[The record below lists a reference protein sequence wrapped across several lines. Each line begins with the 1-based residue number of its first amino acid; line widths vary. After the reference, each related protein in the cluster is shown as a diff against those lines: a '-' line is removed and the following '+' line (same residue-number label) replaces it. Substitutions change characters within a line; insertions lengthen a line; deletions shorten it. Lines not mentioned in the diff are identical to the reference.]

1 MNPWSRKLLVCTNL
15 LFLASA
21 FTSILATTGCGHS
34 SRHSDEILY
43 VSATQAF
50 LRDRVSAVYAKTGSV
65 HNGDRV
71 TVLEHGRRWVRVRDE
86 QKEEGWIQE
95 RYLVDE
101 GVFKAFHQ
109 LYSEHANDAAQA
121 HGALRND
128 FRLHVTPG
136 RETDRLFLL
145 KEGEKVDMLE
155 RASVPKNGVLP
166 AARSNAAVPGD
177 SDADARDAAKEEQK
191 EYSAPADVST
201 AKIQVAGGGSPGKK
215 SPAAIS
221 RHKSGK
227 NTASQQK
234 PTENVPPSP
243 MEDWWLVRDSQGHA
257 GWVLA
262 RMIDLEVPLDIAQY
276 AEGQRIVAYFPL
288 TTVHDSELNKDE
300 PYYLVLLTEPKDGQP
315 FDYNQVRVFS
325 WNLKRHRYE
334 TAYRD
339 RNIFG
344 LLPVT
349 VGHESFDKEGV
360 LPVFT
365 LHVRDEDGQTREQK
379 YKLEG
384 VLVKRVLAPGEQPVK
399 AARATPER
407 GKSARHHNSN

>member
-1 MNPWSRKLLVCTNL
+1 VKLSSRKLLLCTNL
-15 LFLASA
+15 FFIAAA
-21 FTSILATTGCGHS
+21 FTSILPIIGCGHS
-34 SRHSDEILY
+34 AAANAEILY
-43 VSATQAF
+43 VSATQAS
-50 LRDRVSAVYAKTGSV
+50 LRDHVAAVYAKTGSV

-71 TVLEHGRRWVRVRDE
+71 TVLEHGKRWVRVRDE
-86 QKEEGWIQE
+86 RNEEGWIQE

-101 GVFKAFHQ
+101 GVFRAFHQ
-109 LYSEHANDAAQA
+109 LYSEHAGDVAQA

-145 KEGEKVDMLE
+145 KEGDKVEMLQ
-155 RASVPKNGVLP
+155 RASVPKNGALP
-166 AARSNAAVPGD
+166 APKSTSSGD
-177 SDADARDAAKEEQK
+177 NQDADAKDAAKEEEK
-191 EYSAPADVST
+191 EYSAAERNASDQSH
-201 AKIQVAGGGSPGKK
+201 KK
-215 SPAAIS
+215 SAAT
-221 RHKSGK
+221 RARTAGK
-227 NTASQQK
+227 QARLKQSF
-234 PTENVPPSP
+234 PENVPPAP
-243 MEDWWLVRDSQGHA
+243 MEDWWLVRDGHGHA

-262 RMIDLEVPLDIAQY
+262 RMIDLDVPLDIAQY

-288 TTVHDSELNKDE
+288 TTVHDSEMNKDE
-300 PYYLVLLTEPKDGQP
+300 PYYLVLLTEPRDGQP

-334 TAYRD
+334 TAYHD

-365 LHVRDEDGQTREQK
+365 LNMRDQDGQTRPER

-407 GKSARHHNSN
+407 AKATHKNR

>member
-1 MNPWSRKLLVCTNL
+1 MNPWSRKLFVCTNL
-15 LFLASA
+15 LLVASVVL
-21 FTSILATTGCGHS
+21 SILTLAACGRSANHNA
-34 SRHSDEILY
+34 EVLY
-43 VSATQAF
+43 VSAPQAF
-50 LRDRVSAVYAKTGSV
+50 LRDRVAAVYAKTGSV

-71 TVLEHGRRWVRVRDE
+71 TVLEHGRRWIRVRDE
-86 QKEEGWIQE
+86 RNEEGWLQE

-101 GVFKAFHQ
+101 GVFRAFHQ
-109 LYSEHANDAAQA
+109 LYSEHAGDAAQA
-121 HGALRND
+121 RGTLRND

-145 KEGEKVDMLE
+145 KDGEKVEMLE
-155 RASVPKNGVLP
+155 RASVPKNGALP
-166 AARSNAAVPGD
+166 TAKSSVPSVIPAD
-177 SDADARDAAKEEQK
+177 KQDADAKDAAKEEEK
-191 EYSAPADVST
+191 EYST
-201 AKIQVAGGGSPGKK
+201 AAEPSASEQKTQKNGPVRAHNATSKTRLKQNVAEN
-215 SPAAIS
+215 AAL
-221 RHKSGK
+221 
-227 NTASQQK
+227 
-234 PTENVPPSP
+234 SP
-243 MEDWWLVRDSQGHA
+243 MEDWWLVRDHQGHA

-262 RMIDLEVPLDIAQY
+262 RMIDIDVPIDIAQY
-276 AEGQRIVAYFPL
+276 AEGQRIIAYFPL
-288 TTVHDSELNKDE
+288 TSVHDSQTNKDE
-300 PYYLVLLTEPKDGQP
+300 PYYLVLLTEPRDGQP

-349 VGHESFDKEGV
+349 VGHEAFDQEGV

-365 LHVRDEDGQTREQK
+365 LNVRDQDGHTRPER

-399 AARATPER
+399 AARSTPER
-407 GKSARHHNSN
+407 AKSAHRNR

>member
-1 MNPWSRKLLVCTNL
+1 MNSWSRKLLVYTNL

-21 FTSILATTGCGHS
+21 FISIFATVGCGHS
-34 SRHSDEILY
+34 ARHNDEILY

-50 LRDRVSAVYAKTGSV
+50 LRDRVSAVYGKTGSV

-86 QKEEGWIQE
+86 RKEEGWIQE

-109 LYSEHANDAAQA
+109 LYSGHANDAAQA

-145 KEGEKVDMLE
+145 KEGAKVEMLE

-166 AARSNAAVPGD
+166 AAKSNAPASVTGD
-177 SDADARDAAKEEQK
+177 AQDADAKDDAKEEQK
-191 EYSAPADVST
+191 EYSAPADV
-201 AKIQVAGGGSPGKK
+201 
-215 SPAAIS
+215 PAA
-221 RHKSGK
+221 KSQLTGVASGSK
-227 NTASQQK
+227 SSAAVPHRKPDRKAMSQQK
-234 PTENVPPSP
+234 SAESGPPSP
-243 MEDWWLVRDSQGHA
+243 MEDWWLVRDGQGHA

-262 RMIDLEVPLDIAQY
+262 HMIDLEVPLDIAQY

-300 PYYLVLLTEPKDGQP
+300 PYYLVLLTEPKDGQT
-315 FDYNQVRVFS
+315 FDYSQVRVFS

-349 VGHESFDKEGV
+349 VGHEPFDMEGV

-365 LHVRDEDGQTREQK
+365 LNVRDEDGQTREQK

-407 GKSARHHNSN
+407 AKLTRQRH

>member
-1 MNPWSRKLLVCTNL
+1 VNSWFRKLVCTK
-15 LFLASA
+15 LFFIALAVS
-21 FTSILATTGCGHS
+21 TILGTPGCGHS
-34 SRHSDEILY
+34 TAHDAEVLY

-50 LRDRVSAVYAKTGSV
+50 LRDHVAAVYAKTGSV

-71 TVLEHGRRWVRVRDE
+71 TVLEHSKRWVRVRDE
-86 QKEEGWIQE
+86 RNEEGWIQE

-101 GVFKAFHQ
+101 AVFRAFNQ
-109 LYSEHANDAAQA
+109 LYSDHAKEAAQA

-136 RETDRLFLL
+136 RQTDRLFLL
-145 KEGEKVDMLE
+145 KEGEKVDMLQ

-166 AARSNAAVPGD
+166 PPKTSAPAVTATD
-177 SDADARDAAKEEQK
+177 KQDVDAKAAAKEEET
-191 EYSAPADVST
+191 EYSAADKDNSVQSGKRSRAVAART
-201 AKIQVAGGGSPGKK
+201 AGKN
-215 SPAAIS
+215 A
-221 RHKSGK
+221 RHKQNALE
-227 NTASQQK
+227 NTPLA
-234 PTENVPPSP
+234 P
-243 MEDWWLVRDSQGHA
+243 MEDWWLVRDAEGHA

-262 RMIDLEVPLDIAQY
+262 RMIDLDVPLDIAQY
-276 AEGQRIVAYFPL
+276 AEGQRIIAYFPL
-288 TTVHDSELNKDE
+288 TAVHDSEMNKDE
-300 PYYLVLLTEPKDGQP
+300 PYYLVLLSEPRDGQP

-339 RNIFG
+339 RNVFG

-349 VGHESFDKEGV
+349 VGHEAFDRQGV

-365 LHVRDEDGQTREQK
+365 LHVRDQDGQTREEK

-384 VLVKRVLAPGEQPVK
+384 VLVKRVLAPGEQPFK
-399 AARATPER
+399 PAKATPER
-407 GKSARHHNSN
+407 AKLTRHRNK